1 MLFMTPRHQ
10 RARTVS
16 RAVAASLVAA
26 TTFAGPAALAVTP
39 KSPAS
44 GTATP
49 TVKHTPRPVVSPFTG
64 PLTVPCAPSAAA
76 HPSPEIT
83 TPPSSQPTI
92 APEGPIGGPL
102 MGTSGTAVQSAPGV
116 PSVPNITASSWV
128 IADADTGEILAAK
141 DPHGLYRPA
150 STLKTLTAVT
160 LIPRL
165 DPCQVYVA
173 SYKDAQ
179 TECTCVPVNGGVAYR
194 VKMLLTG
201 MLVVSGNDAANALAG
216 AYGGIGKT
224 VAAMNA
230 EAKYLKA
237 YDTTAGTPS
246 GLDAPNERSS
256 AYDLALIGRAGLA
269 MPDFRAYVGTRH
281 AQWTMPKGTTETL
294 ITHDHLLA
302 NYAGAIGIKNGFT
315 LAAQATFIGA
325 ATRGGH
331 TIIATLMHS
340 TVGTQ
345 VWREDAALLDWG
357 FAAEGKVT
365 PVGQLVS
372 PDGPP
377 MPSALAS
384 GSASGAAAATTSP
397 APKSSVLKEVVTA
410 SNNRK
415 ASTSGV
421 SVAIPL
427 SIAAALAVG
436 AVLVLTTMQRRRRR
450 LARVERALRF

>member
-1 MLFMTPRHQ
+1 MLLTTPHHL

-16 RAVAASLVAA
+16 RALAASLVAA
-26 TTFAGPAALAVTP
+26 ATFAGPAALAATTT
-39 KSPAS
+39 SPAS
-44 GTATP
+44 VKSKP
-49 TVKHTPRPVVSPFTG
+49 TVTHSPRPVVSPFTG
-64 PLTVPCAPSAAA
+64 PLSVPCAPSAAA

-83 TPPSSQPTI
+83 APPSSQPTT
-92 APEGPIGGPL
+92 ATSGPIGGAM
-102 MGTSGTAVQSAPGV
+102 MGSRGIAVQSAPGV

-128 IADADTGEILAAK
+128 VADADTGEILAAK

-150 STLKTLTAVT
+150 STLKALTAVT

-165 DPCQVYVA
+165 DPCQIYVA

-201 MLVVSGNDAANALAG
+201 MLVVSGNDAANAVAG

-269 MPDFRAYVGTRH
+269 MPDFRGYVGTRH
-281 AQWTMPKGTTETL
+281 AEWTMPKGKTELL

-315 LAAQATFIGA
+315 VAAQATFIGA

-357 FAAEGKVT
+357 FAADGKVT

-372 PDGPP
+372 PDLPP
-377 MPSALAS
+377 APSASAS
-384 GSASGAAAATTSP
+384 APASTGAAMTSGAAPTTSVLQEVVKASNSHNASASG
-397 APKSSVLKEVVTA
+397 
-410 SNNRK
+410 
-415 ASTSGV
+415 V
-421 SVAIPL
+421 SAAIPL
-427 SIAAALAVG
+427 SIAAVLAVG
-436 AVLVLTTMQRRRRR
+436 AALVLATLQRRRRR
-450 LARVERALRF
+450 QARAERALRF